1 MPRTGIA
8 DDRETDGDAA
18 RHSEKVSDNDQ
29 DFDFD
34 VAIIGG
40 GSASEALLR
49 ELDGTDTSVVMFE
62 PRLVGGECPFYACI
76 PSKGLLHD
84 VRAGRTWDEAVA
96 RRDDLVNHLD
106 DSQHR
111 EDARDLGATIV
122 SATAK
127 ITGPNTL
134 VADGSEYTAA
144 AIVIAIGA
152 EVVIPDI
159 DGLDRLGDRMW
170 TSEDAL
176 TAHDRPQRLA
186 IIGGGVIGSEV
197 AQMYSGLGS
206 DVTMIDR
213 SQRPADDLHPEVS
226 RLIAES
232 HEWAGITVIYDAEV
246 TACAR
251 TEGGVRVELADGR
264 SVEADIALV
273 AIGRKPD
280 LSRLG
285 LDVLGLDHDDL
296 DVDDAGHIAGAGS
309 LSIMGDAAGRQQYTH
324 VANRHAAVV
333 ANHLTGDGSRSYDEA
348 VVPACIF
355 IDPPVFVIGDT
366 YDDLADDS
374 DIVWSETSVRV
385 PRFSTDE
392 LPDGFVTLAGRRS
405 TNTIVAAHGIGPRF
419 DELSHALV
427 IAIDGKVPIDVLQ
440 RTIQPFPTIGEILD
454 VAFDDLA
461 DALAATADD

>member
-1 MPRTGIA
+1 MPRTPIA
-8 DDRETDGDAA
+8 SDHESDRE
-18 RHSEKVSDNDQ
+18 SDREV
-29 DFDFD
+29 DFD

-84 VRAGRTWDEAVA
+84 VRRGRTWDEAVA
-96 RRDDLVNHLD
+96 RRDDLVSHLD
-106 DSQHR
+106 DTSHR
-111 EDARDLGATIV
+111 EEAHELGATIV
-122 SATAK
+122 SARAT

-134 VADGSEYTAA
+134 DADGAQFTAA

-152 EVVIPDI
+152 EVVLPDI
-159 DGLDRLGDRMW
+159 AGLDSLGDRMW

-186 IIGGGVIGSEV
+186 IIGGGVIGSEI

-206 DVTMIDR
+206 EVTMIDT
-213 SQRPADDLHPEVS
+213 SQRPADDLHPEVG
-226 RLIAES
+226 RLIASS
-232 HEWAGITVIYDAEV
+232 HERAGITAIHGADV

-251 TEGGVRVELADGR
+251 TDDGVRVELADGR
-264 SVEADIALV
+264 NVEADIALV
-273 AIGRKPD
+273 AVGRKPD
-280 LSRLG
+280 LGGLG
-285 LDVLGLDHDDL
+285 LDALGLEHDDL
-296 DVDDAGHIAGAGS
+296 DVGSNGRISGPGS
-309 LSIMGDAAGRQQYTH
+309 LWIMGDAAGLQQYTH

-333 ANHLTGDGSRSYDEA
+333 ANHLVGDGSRLFDEA

-355 IDPPVFVIGDT
+355 IDPPVFVIGDS
-366 YDDLADDS
+366 YADLADDE
-374 DIVWSETSVRV
+374 DIVWSETEARV
-385 PRFSTDE
+385 PRFETDE

-405 TNTIVAAHGIGPRF
+405 TKTIVAAHGIGPRF

-427 IAIDGKVPIDVLQ
+427 IAIDAEVPIDVLQ

-461 DALAATADD
+461 DALADEPDA

>member
-1 MPRTGIA
+1 MPA
-8 DDRETDGDAA
+8 AETDTT
-18 RHSEKVSDNDQ
+18 H
-29 DFDFD
+29 DFD

-40 GSASEALLR
+40 GSAAEALLR
-49 ELDGTDTSVVMFE
+49 ELDGTDTSVVIFE
-62 PRLVGGECPFYACI
+62 PRLLGGECPFFACI

-84 VRAGRTWDEAVA
+84 VRAGRTWEEAVA
-96 RRDDLVNHLD
+96 RRDELVNHLD

-111 EDARDLGATIV
+111 EDARELGAAIV
-122 SATAK
+122 SARAT
-127 ITGPNTL
+127 ITGPTTL

-159 DGLDRLGDRMW
+159 DGLDTLGDRMW

-176 TAHDRPQRLA
+176 SAHDRPRRLV
-186 IIGGGVIGSEV
+186 IIGGGVIGSEI

-206 DVTMIDR
+206 EVTMIDT
-213 SQRPADDLHPEVS
+213 SQRPADDLHPEVG
-226 RLIAES
+226 RLIASS
-232 HEWAGITVIYDAEV
+232 HERAGITTVYGAEV
-246 TACAR
+246 TSCAR
-251 TEGGVRVELADGR
+251 TDDGVRVELADAS
-264 SVEADIALV
+264 SVDADIALV
-273 AIGRKPD
+273 AIGRTPD
-280 LSRLG
+280 LGGLG
-285 LDVLGLDHDDL
+285 LDALGLAHDDL
-296 DVDDAGHIAGAGS
+296 DVGDDGRIAGPGS
-309 LSIMGDAAGRQQYTH
+309 LWIMGDAAGRQQYTH

-333 ANHLTGDGSRSYDEA
+333 ANHLTGDGSRSYSEA

-366 YDDLADDS
+366 YEDLADDD

-385 PRFSTDE
+385 PRFMTDE
-392 LPDGFVTLAGRRS
+392 LPDGFVALAGRRS
-405 TNTIVAAHGIGPRF
+405 TNTIVAAHGIGPSF

-427 IAIDGKVPIDVLQ
+427 IAIDGRVPIDVLQ

-461 DALAATADD
+461 DALAGRQTT